1 MRSKLVWKLG
11 GAYVLLIALA
21 LVAVDAFTVRALRE
35 DYLRSG
41 FDQLDAL
48 SRLAAHQPPPSTEP
62 IALGAW
68 AARFAHAGVR
78 VTAIARDGR
87 VLADS
92 ARDPASLENHAD
104 RPEIQQAF
112 SAGRGQ
118 AVRHSDSVGR
128 DLLYLAWRHE
138 LPGDSPLVL
147 RFAMPLARVNE
158 AVADL
163 RWRLWGASLV
173 ILLAAAG
180 VALLYSRSVA
190 RRIERLK
197 QFAGRVAGGDFRPQ
211 PVEHEGDELS
221 ALGRALNET
230 AAHLE
235 QSILTLTSERN
246 RSAAILRSM
255 VEGVAVIGPDG
266 RLLFLNEAFC
276 TSLGAAALPTSDGES
291 APHMIEV
298 IRNPELVSGAQR
310 ALAGEAFA
318 QTEIT
323 VGAAGAQRHFAAI
336 AAPVRTAAEEP
347 APVTGAVLVLHEI
360 TELRRLE
367 RVRRDFVAN
376 VSHEFKTPLTAIQG
390 FTETLLG
397 GAINDQ
403 ANRTRFL
410 EIIRDHAA
418 RLARL
423 TDDLLKLSSIEAGK
437 LDFDFRPVRV
447 GDLIESC
454 VETTRLRADQKQ
466 LSVVADC
473 PDDLPAVRGD
483 ARRLAE
489 LLQNLL
495 DNAVQYT
502 PQGGRI
508 TVHAARGGHSVHIS
522 VADTGIGIPADQQ
535 QRIFERFY
543 RVDSARSREVGGT
556 GLGLSIARHLAEA
569 HGGRIEVQSEVG
581 KGSTFTLILPVA

>member
-21 LVAVDAFTVRALRE
+21 LAAVDWFTVRALRE
-35 DYLRSG
+35 DYVRAG
-41 FDQLDAL
+41 FDRLDSL
-48 SRLAAHQPPPSTEP
+48 SRLAAHQPPPSTDP
-62 IALGAW
+62 AALALW
-68 AARFAHAGVR
+68 AASLAHAGVR
-78 VTAIARDGR
+78 VTAIALDGR

-92 ARDPASLENHAD
+92 ERDPQLLENHSG

-112 SAGRGQ
+112 AAGRGQ
-118 AVRHSDSVGR
+118 AVRYSESVGR
-128 DLLYLAWRHE
+128 DLLYLAWRHA
-138 LPGDSPLVL
+138 PAGHPPVAL
-147 RFAMPLARVNE
+147 RLAAPLAAVNE
-158 AVADL
+158 AVSAL

-180 VALLYSRSVA
+180 VALLYSRAVA
-190 RRIERLK
+190 GRIERLK
-197 QFAGRVAGGDFRPQ
+197 QLAGRVAAGDFRPL

-230 AAHLE
+230 AARLE
-235 QSILTLTSERN
+235 QSIATLTGERN

-255 VEGVAVIGPDG
+255 VEGVAVIAPDG
-266 RLLFLNEAFC
+266 RVLFLNEAFC
-276 TSLGAAALPTSDGES
+276 TALGVPALPAAGES
-291 APHMIEV
+291 APRLIEV
-298 IRNPELVSGAQR
+298 IRNPELVSVVQR
-310 ALAGEAFA
+310 ALAGEASA
-318 QTEIT
+318 QTEVN

-336 AAPVRTAAEEP
+336 AAPVRHAAEESTL
-347 APVTGAVLVLHEI
+347 AAGAVLVLHEI

-397 GAINDQ
+397 GAIHDQ
-403 ANRTRFL
+403 ANRARFL
-410 EIIRDHAA
+410 EIIRDHAT

-437 LDFDFRPVRV
+437 LDFDFRPVNV

-454 VETTRLRADQKQ
+454 VETTRLRADQKR
-466 LSVVADC
+466 LTLIVDY

-502 PQGGRI
+502 PEGGRI
-508 TVHAARGGHSVHIS
+508 TVRAAPDGRWVRVSVT
-522 VADTGIGIPADQQ
+522 DTGIGIPADQR

-556 GLGLSIARHLAEA
+556 GLGLAIARHLAEA

-581 KGSTFTLILPVA
+581 RGSTFTLILLAA